1 MSLSKDDTV
10 FHSPISTEDLV
21 LNAGALEASNSGHA
35 SLLPEHLDPASSLWC
50 MCVHVC
56 MCMCVCVHL
65 CVHNAVWRERR
76 GKYVWEKQVCGCRK
90 CYRKCSCCITVSSK
104 ICIQIKK
111 KNSAPE
117 GHCAGQAP
125 AKKISDP

>member
-76 GKYVWEKQVCGCRK
+76 GNMYGKSRSVAVGSATE
-90 CYRKCSCCITVSSK
+90 SALAVSK
-104 ICIQIKK
+104 
-111 KNSAPE
+111 
-117 GHCAGQAP
+117 
-125 AKKISDP
+125 